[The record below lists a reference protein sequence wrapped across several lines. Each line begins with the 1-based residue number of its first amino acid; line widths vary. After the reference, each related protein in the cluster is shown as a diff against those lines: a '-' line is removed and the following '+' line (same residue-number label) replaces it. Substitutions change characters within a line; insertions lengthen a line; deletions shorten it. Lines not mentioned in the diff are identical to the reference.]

1 MILFKLSKN
10 DIQNIVM
17 SLEVNIKNIL
27 SNFDAISS
35 SDEFLKILG
44 QIMLEFKS
52 NLTTEYLEG
61 KIQKIHQLTDE
72 SEKEKNCKLL
82 LPYFDWYLQ
91 GL

>member
-1 MILFKLSKN
+1 
-10 DIQNIVM
+10 M
-17 SLEVNIKNIL
+17 SLELNIKNIL
-27 SNFDAISS
+27 NDFHNTS

-72 SEKEKNCKLL
+72 FEKKKNCKLL

>member
-1 MILFKLSKN
+1 
-10 DIQNIVM
+10 M
-17 SLEVNIKNIL
+17 SLETDVKNIL
-27 SNFDAISS
+27 NSFDNSS

-52 NLTTEYLEG
+52 TLTVEYLEG
-61 KIQKIHQLTDE
+61 KINKINQLSIE
-72 SEKEKNCKLL
+72 SEKKTQCKLL

>member
-1 MILFKLSKN
+1 
-10 DIQNIVM
+10 M
-17 SLEVNIKNIL
+17 SLETDVRNTLN
-27 SNFDAISS
+27 NFETIS

-52 NLTTEYLEG
+52 TLTVEYLEG
-61 KIQKIHQLTDE
+61 KIQKIHELTIE
-72 SEKEKNCKLL
+72 SEKKKKCKLL